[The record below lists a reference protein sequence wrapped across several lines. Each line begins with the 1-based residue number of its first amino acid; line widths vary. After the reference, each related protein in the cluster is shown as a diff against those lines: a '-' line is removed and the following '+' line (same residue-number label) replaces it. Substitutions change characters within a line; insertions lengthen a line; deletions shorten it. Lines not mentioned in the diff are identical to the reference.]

1 MKKLL
6 ISLLVLAMA
15 IPASARMRIHDS
27 LGMELFHLWRGLEVS
42 KGLDFTNELSFS
54 DNADHFRIGFWGGI
68 SVTGDY
74 REFDYFISYKIKG
87 FSIALWDIYNFS
99 PGIYDN
105 PDSYKI
111 FNYNCHTTGH
121 FLDLSVGYYF
131 GDKVPLTLNWATII
145 AGRDRGINDKGKEV
159 QRYST
164 FVSASYKVFENDM
177 FIVTPSVGAEF
188 AFRPTVNDKG
198 QNRATF
204 YGNRALINDIRL
216 NVTYKLK
223 IRSYMIP
230 ITATCMWNPEA
241 NKGYFGATI
250 VLFSI

>member
-6 ISLLVLAMA
+6 LSLLTLACA
-15 IPASARMRIHDS
+15 LPLSAGIGIHETFD
-27 LGMELFHLWRGLEVS
+27 LELFRLWRGFQLS
-42 KGLDFTNELSFS
+42 KNLSFSNDLSFS
-54 DNADHFRIGFWGGI
+54 DKNDHFRIGFWGGV

-74 REFDYFISYKIKG
+74 REFDYFISYKIAG

-99 PGIYDN
+99 PGIYEN
-105 PDSYKI
+105 PDAYKI

-131 GDKVPLTLNWATII
+131 GDKVPLSLNWATII
-145 AGRDRGINDKGKEV
+145 AGRDRGINNKGKEV

-164 FVSASYKVFENDM
+164 FVSASYKAYENDM
-177 FIVTPSVGAEF
+177 FIVTPSIGAEF
-188 AFRPTVNDKG
+188 AFRNTLNDQGKNKG
-198 QNRATF
+198 TF
-204 YGNRALINDIRL
+204 YGNKAMINDIRL

-223 IRSYMIP
+223 IRDYMIP

-241 NKGYFGATI
+241 NKGYFGASI